1 MQGIIFGDRKL
12 TLAKKSYYL
21 DSKNMIFCEI
31 SWGNNKNS
39 QKKDSSLND
48 YFSGNIVKLRAG
60 TNIRDYK
67 HIKAKDVEKSY
78 G

>member
-1 MQGIIFGDRKL
+1 
-12 TLAKKSYYL
+12 
-21 DSKNMIFCEI
+21 MIFCEI
-31 SWGNNKNS
+31 SWGNKKNS

-48 YFSGNIVKLRAG
+48 YFSGSIVKLRAG

-67 HIKAKDVEKSY
+67 HVKAKDIEKSY